1 MIQFNKWCFGSD
13 LDWFRNTVPGEPECK
28 GTGTSHKTVL
38 KRQEC
43 ETIQQGTFQIAGAI
57 CIVMPLQFSSLQFW
71 SWSIDLLRKHRESY
85 VWYCFFNL
93 IMLENRAQ
101 MPKTLQIFSYGSVY
115 SYSRMLYH
123 PHGLCSAELR
133 RTQRFIS
140 KCTVMN
146 VFLEM
151 LSYLLTQS

>member
-1 MIQFNKWCFGSD
+1 
-13 LDWFRNTVPGEPECK
+13 
-28 GTGTSHKTVL
+28 
-38 KRQEC
+38 
-43 ETIQQGTFQIAGAI
+43 
-57 CIVMPLQFSSLQFW
+57 MPLQFSSLQFW

-151 LSYLLTQS
+151 LSYEDTDFALVLRVGVVTVSPHIFFISKCFQIKSSAIESIDIGLFKMSNESF

>member
-1 MIQFNKWCFGSD
+1 
-13 LDWFRNTVPGEPECK
+13 
-28 GTGTSHKTVL
+28 
-38 KRQEC
+38 
-43 ETIQQGTFQIAGAI
+43 
-57 CIVMPLQFSSLQFW
+57 MPLQFSSLQFW

-101 MPKTLQIFSYGSVY
+101 MLKTLQISSYGSVY

-123 PHGLCSAELR
+123 QHGLCSAELR

-151 LSYLLTQS
+151 LSYLLIGLNLKDTTSFSVDISFAIYLGILSVSMKLQHDPNDDLRMRK

>member
-1 MIQFNKWCFGSD
+1 
-13 LDWFRNTVPGEPECK
+13 
-28 GTGTSHKTVL
+28 
-38 KRQEC
+38 
-43 ETIQQGTFQIAGAI
+43 
-57 CIVMPLQFSSLQFW
+57 MPLQFSSLQFW
-71 SWSIDLLRKHRESY
+71 SWTIDLLRKHRESY

-123 PHGLCSAELR
+123 QHGLCSAELR

-151 LSYLLTQS
+151 LSYTVLFPRKLFALSLSFCVRIAEFGFLLLTKNTMQ

>member
-1 MIQFNKWCFGSD
+1 
-13 LDWFRNTVPGEPECK
+13 
-28 GTGTSHKTVL
+28 
-38 KRQEC
+38 
-43 ETIQQGTFQIAGAI
+43 
-57 CIVMPLQFSSLQFW
+57 MPLQFSSLQFW

-93 IMLENRAQ
+93 IMLEKRAQ

-123 PHGLCSAELR
+123 QHGLCSAELR

-151 LSYLLTQS
+151 LSFTIASSTTSPSRFVLLLPVGEHELIFRLRVFSENRSKIGKTPRVHESY

>member
-1 MIQFNKWCFGSD
+1 
-13 LDWFRNTVPGEPECK
+13 
-28 GTGTSHKTVL
+28 
-38 KRQEC
+38 
-43 ETIQQGTFQIAGAI
+43 
-57 CIVMPLQFSSLQFW
+57 MPLQFSSLQFW

-123 PHGLCSAELR
+123 QHGLCSAELR

-151 LSYLLTQS
+151 LSYGNSIVRRRNSRRAFSGRRRRIFVVFCLGFEEFLWKTLMDGHA